1 VIKVDSFIKL
11 EKLKK
16 YLKELGS
23 VVIAFSGGVDSTF
36 LLKIAHDVL
45 GPNVLAVTAVSE
57 VTPSWEVREAEKLA
71 KEIGVNHMIVNTDEL
86 SLEEFARGD
95 KDRCYYCKKLR
106 FSNLLDL
113 AREKGYKYVLDGSNA
128 DDVQDFRPGM
138 RATQELKIISP
149 LKEVGMTKEDI
160 RSLSKDI
167 NLPTWNKP
175 SFACLASRIPY
186 GEAITREKLRMVEQA
201 EIYLA
206 NLGFSQYRVR
216 HHGEIAR
223 IEVLPEER
231 NKFFSEKT
239 MDDVARKF
247 KELGF
252 IHVTLDLS
260 GYRMG
265 SMNETLKR
273 KGEI

>member
-1 VIKVDSFIKL
+1 MDPYLKL
-11 EKLKK
+11 EKLKL
-16 YLKELGS
+16 YLKDLDS

-45 GPNVLAVTAVSE
+45 GPKVLAVTAVSE
-57 VTPSWEVREAEKLA
+57 LTPSWEVGEAK
-71 KEIGVNHMIVNTDEL
+71 KFTQEIGVDHIIVNTDEL

-113 AREKGYKYVLDGSNA
+113 AREKGYKYVLDGSNV
-128 DDVQDFRPGM
+128 DDTQDFRPGM
-138 RATQELKIISP
+138 RATQELRVVSP
-149 LKEVGMTKEDI
+149 LKEVGMTKDDI
-160 RSLSKDI
+160 RTLSRDMK
-167 NLPTWNKP
+167 LPTWNKP

-186 GEAITREKLRMVEQA
+186 GEAITRKKLRMVEQA

-223 IEVLPEER
+223 IEIAPEER
-231 NKFFSEKT
+231 SKFFSEKI
-239 MDDVARKF
+239 MDDVSKKF

-252 IHVTLDLS
+252 IHVALDLS

-265 SMNETLKR
+265 SMNETLRR

>member
-1 VIKVDSFIKL
+1 
-11 EKLKK
+11 
-16 YLKELGS
+16 
-23 VVIAFSGGVDSTF
+23 
-36 LLKIAHDVL
+36 VL
-45 GPNVLAVTAVSE
+45 GPKVLAVTAVSE
-57 VTPSWEVREAEKLA
+57 VTPSWEVEEAEKFA
-71 KEIGVNHMIVNTDEL
+71 QEIGVNYMKVQTDEL
-86 SLEEFARGD
+86 AIKEFASGA

-106 FSNLLDL
+106 FLKMLNL
-113 AREKGYKYVLDGSNA
+113 ANEKGYKYVIDGSNV
-128 DDVQDFRPGM
+128 DDNGDYRPGM
-138 RATQELKIISP
+138 KAVEELGVVSP

-160 RSLSKDI
+160 RTLSKDMK
-167 NLPTWNKP
+167 LPTWNKP

-186 GEAITREKLRMVEQA
+186 GEQITREKLHMVECA

-223 IEVLPEER
+223 IEVAPEER
-231 NKFFSEKT
+231 SKFFSEKI
-239 MDDVARKF
+239 MDDISKKF

-252 IHVTLDLS
+252 IYVALELG

-265 SMNETLKR
+265 NMNETLKR